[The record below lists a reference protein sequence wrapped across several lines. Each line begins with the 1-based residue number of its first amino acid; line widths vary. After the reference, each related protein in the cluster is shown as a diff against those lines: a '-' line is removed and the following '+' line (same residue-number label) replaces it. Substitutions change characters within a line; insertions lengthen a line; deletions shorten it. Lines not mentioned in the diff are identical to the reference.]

1 MPETTRAED
10 REYQRRLAAQQE
22 AARRAAE
29 AFAAHKAQQQSWMS
43 GGSGAPK
50 AGGGSPFERAQGWQQ
65 ALGMPQYPQ
74 FTQTKAGPTVA
85 GGGWDLIR
93 RGAEITGESSPW
105 LMPVLQSRLPEG
117 AAPATV
123 PAARASWGGTA
134 PQYGGGGYGS
144 GGWGGSYPS
153 TAQQAL
159 WWDPGLYNWRYGVS
173 Y

>member
-1 MPETTRAED
+1 MPMSKEEREEQQYRQQKLTDMTRQGQQAAAARKQQFED
-10 REYQRRLAAQQE
+10 RQLKRQAVAGT
-22 AARRAAE
+22 APS
-29 AFAAHKAQQQSWMS
+29 SWDRWKQIMQ
-43 GGSGAPK
+43 GQGIYPTQPT
-50 AGGGSPFERAQGWQQ
+50 SPAI
-65 ALGMPQYPQ
+65 
-74 FTQTKAGPTVA
+74 